1 MVVRDCRLE
10 TVDVPAQAMSMLA
23 ARFTAI
29 CRASLGLEPRE
40 LFFWNVGEPGRE
52 TKIAV
57 RRNLGFVWG
66 KNEMLGR
73 SRPRACGARSR
84 ERCTAA
90 FTPRHLLVPQRLRC
104 GDRRSQRPGSR
115 GRSSAA
121 EAMRATSFSARGKP
135 HFVSR
140 SFATSAAVMAEGLAP
155 KRAVT

>member
-52 TKIAV
+52 TKIDV

-73 SRPRACGARSR
+73 SRVRACGARSR

-90 FTPRHLLVPQRLRC
+90 FTPRHLLVPHGLRYGFGARKGLVRGMIFGGR
-104 GDRRSQRPGSR
+104 GD
-115 GRSSAA
+115 
-121 EAMRATSFSARGKP
+121 ARDFILGEGEP
-135 HFVSR
+135 HFISR
-140 SFATSAAVMAEGLAP
+140 SFATSSAVMAEGLAP